1 MVEFYRGGAGAR
13 DKRNMALKVAD
24 IKGCVHFP
32 YLDLKDATKNFDQR
46 PVNKGG
52 CKLGEG
58 GFGPVFKGTL
68 RYTDVAIK
76 GISKRA
82 RVSCFCVAKFLNVW
96 LKYVFCRFVIN

>member
-1 MVEFYRGGAGAR
+1 MVSIFRHDVTGKPRCGIRNMVEFYRGGAGAR

-32 YLDLKDATKNFDQR
+32 YLDLKDATKNFDPR

-82 RVSCFCVAKFLNVW
+82 RVSFSV
-96 LKYVFCRFVIN
+96 

>member
-1 MVEFYRGGAGAR
+1 MGKTIRGTMAEFYRGASAAR
-13 DKRNMALKVAD
+13 GKRNMALKVAD

-32 YLDLKDATKNFDQR
+32 YEEMKEATKGFDQR
-46 PVNKGG
+46 PVKEGG

-68 RYTDVAIK
+68 KCTEVAIK

-82 RVSCFCVAKFLNVW
+82 RVSPLI
-96 LKYVFCRFVIN
+96 YI

>member
-1 MVEFYRGGAGAR
+1 MAEFYRGSATASR

-32 YLDLKDATKNFDQR
+32 YADMKEATKSFDQR
-46 PVNKGG
+46 SVKEGG

-68 RYTDVAIK
+68 RCTEVAIK
-76 GISKRA
+76 GLSKRA
-82 RVSCFCVAKFLNVW
+82 RVSSLSTFRRICC
-96 LKYVFCRFVIN
+96 